1 MPEQQVK
8 KLLHENV
15 TKTYKKAPP
24 KLETSINFEAK
35 NIAELINLDN
45 RIKYIARTP
54 VFIRLK
60 GHKSIILSTKFIV
73 PIN

>member
-54 VFIRLK
+54 VFITLK

>member
-24 KLETSINFEAK
+24 KLETSINSEAK
-35 NIAELINLDN
+35 
-45 RIKYIARTP
+45 K
-54 VFIRLK
+54 
-60 GHKSIILSTKFIV
+60 HC
-73 PIN
+73 